1 MKCRGFTLL
10 ELVIV
15 LVLIAIS
22 SMIGLRFI
30 SDMAYN
36 HVSSAERGQALAGA
50 RFAIERL
57 RRELRQA
64 YSPSVY
70 VRVDN
75 KCISYV
81 PVIAAGTYTGQVQNA
96 SAEFILPVNFQKI
109 ELNGNN
115 MAINAPSAI
124 DTGLAAWQSYP
135 ADLPENVVSLKT
147 GITNANGLGFA
158 DLFDNTNPPD
168 FLSDSSKKRYTLL
181 KPEQVRFCVE
191 NGKLKRATQKGGP
204 DWENSSLM
212 LTGLVSDNVF
222 GEYSQSSQLVTV
234 DLTLATRDGNLVL
247 SSQLQV
253 GYEP

>member
-1 MKCRGFTLL
+1 MKHRGFTLI

-57 RRELRQA
+57 RRELSLA
-64 YSPSVY
+64 YGPSVY
-70 VRVDN
+70 VSANSR
-75 KCISYV
+75 CISYV
-81 PVIAAGTYTGQVQNA
+81 PVVVAGTYTRQVLDA
-96 SAEFILPVNFQKI
+96 SAEFIMPISLEQTAM
-109 ELNGNN
+109 NGTN

-124 DTGLAAWQSYP
+124 DSDLAAWQSYP
-135 ADLPENVVSLKT
+135 ADLPENVVGLKA
-147 GITNANGLGFA
+147 GITMANPLAFA
-158 DLFDNTNPPD
+158 DAFTNTSPTG
-168 FLSDSSKKRYTLL
+168 FTSDSPKERYTLL
-181 KPEQVRFCVE
+181 KPEQVRFCSRD
-191 NGKLKRATQKGGP
+191 NGDLVR
-204 DWENSSLM
+204 EVRSNSSWEQLSRM
-212 LTGLVSDNVF
+212 LTGLQSAQIF
-222 GEYSQSSQLVTV
+222 GDYHQASQLVTV
-234 DLTLATRDGNLVL
+234 DFTLTTRDGDLVL